1 MDERLLRIYL
11 NDELCLG
18 TAGREL
24 AKRSERANRGTEL
37 GAFLE
42 RLAREITEDVAT
54 LERLMQRL
62 GIPRSRVKRT
72 FAIVGERVGRLKLN
86 GRIRTYSPLSRLWE
100 LEALA
105 LGIDGKRLLWQN
117 LRDAT
122 DAPTRAPEIDL
133 GALMERAER
142 QRAGIETFRADAARE
157 AFRAATPRAEAR

>member
-11 NDELCLG
+11 NDELFLG

-24 AKRSERANRGTEL
+24 AKRSLRANQGTEL
-37 GAFLE
+37 GGFLD
-42 RLAREITEDVAT
+42 RLVREVAEDVAT

-62 GIPRSRVKRT
+62 GIPRSQVKRT

-86 GRIRTYSPLSRLWE
+86 GRIRSYSPLSRLWE

-133 GALMERAER
+133 AALIEHAER
-142 QRAGIETFRADAARE
+142 QRAEIEPFRADAARK
-157 AFRAATPRAEAR
+157 AFASTRRAGAR

>member
-11 NDELCLG
+11 NDGLFLG

-24 AKRSERANRGTEL
+24 ARRSQRANEGTEL
-37 GAFLE
+37 GTFLD
-42 RLAREITEDVAT
+42 RLARDISEDVAT

-62 GIPRSRVKRT
+62 DVPRSQVKRT

-86 GRIRTYSPLSRLWE
+86 GRVRSYSPLSRLWE

-133 GALMERAER
+133 VALTERAER
-142 QRAGIETFRADAARE
+142 QRAEIEPFRADAARR
-157 AFRAATPRAEAR
+157 AFASTPPAATR